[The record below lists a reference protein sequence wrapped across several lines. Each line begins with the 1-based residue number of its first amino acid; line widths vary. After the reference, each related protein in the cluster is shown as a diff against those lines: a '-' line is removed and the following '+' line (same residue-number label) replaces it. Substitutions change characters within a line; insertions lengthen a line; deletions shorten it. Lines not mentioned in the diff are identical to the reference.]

1 MHPKWFVASGEG
13 NSLQGSHIS
22 NMELNIFGSFSED
35 CDIHLL
41 LNLDDIADLQEQCD
55 VASHLVQYELQRA
68 KVLKIEA
75 YDPEYE
81 TIVFDVFS
89 ETTQQFHRC
98 LVSGSNALK
107 CALLKPGVYIKARG
121 GLTKGDVVY
130 FSLTYLQLL
139 GPPPKGSSRKRGKKI
154 K

>member
-41 LNLDDIADLQEQCD
+41 LNLDDITDLQEQCD
-55 VASHLVQYELQRA
+55 VASQLVQYELKCA

-81 TIVFDVFS
+81 TIEFDVIS
-89 ETTQQFHRC
+89 QTTKIFHRC
-98 LVSGSNALK
+98 LVSGPNALK
-107 CALLKPGVYIKARG
+107 CAILKPGVYIKARG
-121 GLTKGDVVY
+121 GLVKGGIVY
-130 FSLTYLQLL
+130 LSLTDLMLL
-139 GPPPKGSSRKRGKKI
+139 VPPSKGNSRRRGKKT